1 MCFLRLSPYKCAIN
15 LFYILHCIEQ
25 IEFTF
30 YLYALGLPD
39 KIQDAQLNLNFGYT
53 AESYL
58 NFTFNWSPAFYLLNL
73 ATFRWTYPPSS
84 SYQSLSG
91 CSPKLG
97 DWAGSDAGSCLLLG
111 TDRSGFSSLR
121 SGSFPGK
128 IFRIYYQCNHHENIW
143 WEHCLTLYNKFK

>member
-1 MCFLRLSPYKCAIN
+1 MHSPVSIVKTIHFLLKNTAFRGGVCFLRLSPYKCAIN

-39 KIQDAQLNLNFGYT
+39 KIQDARLNLNSGYT

-73 ATFRWTYPPSS
+73 ATFRWTYPPVLHISA
-84 SYQSLSG
+84 
-91 CSPKLG
+91 K
-97 DWAGSDAGSCLLLG
+97 WLL
-111 TDRSGFSSLR
+111 T
-121 SGSFPGK
+121 
-128 IFRIYYQCNHHENIW
+128 
-143 WEHCLTLYNKFK
+143 